1 MRTLIQNGT
10 IITAEGAFPGDILV
24 DGMTIRAI
32 GTKLDAEA
40 DEVIDAA
47 GKFVMPGAVDQH
59 THYLFGIPHVD
70 TSGKPTS
77 DLVGKTLEYT
87 DAALLG
93 GTTTIVDHTTQQPN
107 MSMAETL
114 EFKKKDCAAGK
125 ICCDYAM
132 HAHFAV
138 VDEDTYQQVAELPKH
153 GVCTLK
159 LYLAFKDTCYYADDE
174 QIFRFMEKCRDS
186 GVTLYIHAENA
197 GILEYLRRKAGEE
210 GHLEAKYH
218 IPTRPVYVELEAIQR
233 VLTLAK
239 ATRCPICI
247 LHVTS
252 REGVN
257 AIRDAKAEGA
267 DVIGETCIHYMLKDR
282 SYIEERPWEE
292 AVKSI
297 VAPANRG
304 KDHVAYLWKGVRQ
317 GWLDIIAA
325 DHSPT
330 KMVDKER
337 GREDFRLIPNGAPS
351 IGDKLQMLW
360 TYGVETGRLSMS
372 RMVELCCTNP
382 AKTVGIYPQKG
393 TLTVGSDADIVIYD
407 PSWRG
412 KVTVEESP
420 SGIDYSA
427 FEGFE
432 QIGRVDTVL
441 LRGHKMVEGHRYV
454 GPRGTGRFIP
464 AKPFG
469 LAYQRM
475 EEDWHF
481 EKE

>member
-1 MRTLIQNGT
+1 MKTIIKKGT
-10 IITAEGAFPGDILV
+10 IVTAENIVVGDILIE
-24 DGMTIRAI
+24 GETICAI
-32 GTKLDAEA
+32 GEDLGEDA
-40 DEVIDAA
+40 DEIIDAS
-47 GKFVMPGAVDQH
+47 GKYVLPGAVDQH
-59 THYLFGIPHVD
+59 THYLFGVPHVD
-70 TSGKPTS
+70 TSGQPTT
-77 DLVGKTLEYT
+77 DMVGKTLEYT

-107 MSMAETL
+107 LSMVETL
-114 EFKKKDCAAGK
+114 EMKKRDWAEGK

-138 VDEDTYQQVAELPKH
+138 VDEDTYAQVQELPEH

-159 LYLAFKDTCYYADDE
+159 LYLAFKNTCYYADDG
-174 QIFRFMEKCRDS
+174 QIFRFMEACRDS

-197 GILEYLRRKAGEE
+197 DILEYLRWKAGEE

-267 DVIGETCIHYMLKDR
+267 GVLGETCVHYMLKDR
-282 SYIEERPWEE
+282 SYIEDRPWEE

-317 GWLDIIAA
+317 GWLDIVAA

-360 TYGVETGRLSMS
+360 TYGVEKGQLSKSRL
-372 RMVELCCTNP
+372 VELCCVNP
-382 AKTVGIYPQKG
+382 AKTVGIYPKKG
-393 TLTVGSDADIVIYD
+393 TIAIGSDADIVIYD
-407 PSWRG
+407 PAYRG
-412 KVTVEESP
+412 KVSVEESP

-427 FEGFE
+427 FEGFD
-432 QIGRVDTVL
+432 QIGRVDTVF
-441 LRGHKMVEGHRYV
+441 LRGTKMVEGHRYV
-454 GPRGTGRFIP
+454 GPRGTGKFVA
-464 AKPFG
+464 AKPYG

-475 EEDWHF
+475 EPDWHF
-481 EKE
+481 EE